1 MCQVLIENP
10 RIPMVVAPGTTGIWK
25 KTMARRVAA
34 KHVSLTSPAMS
45 VDEHHRF
52 KVVKKME
59 PRIHP
64 MKDSLK
70 TKFDVCNLEYMDFD
84 TYVFDFDG
92 VIVDSEKFH
101 WLSYQ
106 TDVSFEKYCEI
117 NHALN
122 GPYFRDTMDFL
133 KKDNVYIEHIKDIPL
148 VDGFEEFYRKLV
160 RLEKDVYVVTNTSRE
175 IFELFC
181 QKFPFLKDIN
191 AVTGCKKPD
200 PSGYMSIPQK
210 GRTLV
215 FEDSY
220 RGFWAAS
227 QVFSNVVLVN
237 TPDYVYFDT
246 IQPRSAIRTFLE
258 L

>member
-1 MCQVLIENP
+1 
-10 RIPMVVAPGTTGIWK
+10 
-25 KTMARRVAA
+25 
-34 KHVSLTSPAMS
+34 LTPC
-45 VDEHHRF
+45 VDENRGLF
-52 KVVKKME
+52 PETLDKNME
-59 PRIHP
+59 SWIHP
-64 MKDSLK
+64 MKDELSQK
-70 TKFDVCNLEYMDFD
+70 TKFDMNFD

-92 VIVDSEKFH
+92 VVVDSEKFH

-117 NHALN
+117 NHALK

-133 KKDNVYIEHIKDIPL
+133 KKDNTYIQYINDIPL

-160 RLEKDVYVVTNTSRE
+160 HLGKKVYIVTNTSRE
-175 IFELFC
+175 IFDLFV
-181 QKFPFLKDIN
+181 QKFPFLEDIPT
-191 AVTGCKKPD
+191 VTGCKKPD
-200 PSGYMSIPQK
+200 PSGYISIPQP
-210 GRTLV
+210 GRTVV

-237 TPDYVYFDT
+237 TPEYVYFDT
-246 IQPRSAIRTFLE
+246 IQPRLAIRTFSE